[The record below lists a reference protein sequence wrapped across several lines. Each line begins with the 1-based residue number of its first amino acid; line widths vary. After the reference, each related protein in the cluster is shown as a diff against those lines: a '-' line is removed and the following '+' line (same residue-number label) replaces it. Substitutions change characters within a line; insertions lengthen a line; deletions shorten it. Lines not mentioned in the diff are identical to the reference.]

1 MRMSLGT
8 RTLTLAATCLALIS
22 GSLAA
27 QRKAP
32 PIADNQWYFGGQG
45 GIMLFETPTQTRGAI
60 PMAGGHFFVNLRKIG
75 LLVQVQEGL
84 GSKETSS
91 YFDPT
96 APSSRRSVSFNDIRM
111 YNAMIVA
118 LPFRSPVQPYFGAGV
133 AIIHVV
139 HPTPTG
145 FFATDS
151 AKFVAQSVADKLGGY
166 GAASFLFGVQFRVD
180 RFAAFGQAQIWTT
193 QSNETVVSPQTGLVD
208 GQGRLL
214 QGPVHTLTAG
224 LRIGLGSVRKETDN

>member
-8 RTLTLAATCLALIS
+8 RTLTLAVTSLALIS

-60 PMAGGHFFVNLRKIG
+60 PMVGGHVFVNLRKVG
-75 LLVQVQEGL
+75 LLLQVQEGL

-91 YFDPT
+91 YFDNT
-96 APSSRRSVSFNDIRM
+96 APNSRRTVTFNDIRM
-111 YNAMIVA
+111 YNAMIIA
-118 LPFRSPVQPYFGAGV
+118 LPWRSAVQPYLGAGV
-133 AIIHVV
+133 ALIHAV
-139 HPTPTG
+139 HPSPGG

-151 AKFVAQSVADKLGGY
+151 AKFVAQSVAEHLGGY

-180 RFAAFGQAQIWTT
+180 RFAVFGQAQIWTT
-193 QSNETVVSPQTGLVD
+193 QSNETVYSREFGTID
-208 GQGRLL
+208 GQGRLF
-214 QGPVHTLTAG
+214 QGPVQTLTAG
-224 LRIGLGSVRKETDN
+224 LRIGLGSVRKETAN